1 MEVSSARESHVDVSP
16 YSAVTLLCDPG
27 GTPTRA
33 RDKHENEAAR
43 AARTER
49 EAPEGSVEMEI
60 NMAAPSMRKSLR
72 YRYKIAGI
80 HGYYYKL
87 DVGRRVVK

>member
-1 MEVSSARESHVDVSP
+1 MSTSLPTALSRCYVTPGVHPRE
-16 YSAVTLLCDPG
+16 
-27 GTPTRA
+27 RA
-33 RDKHENEAAR
+33 ISHENEAAR

-72 YRYKIAGI
+72 YRYKIVGI